1 LRAIAIVAPHVTLS
15 YLRPFQ
21 ADKSITWTDDCSCA
35 DVAVI
40 FGGDGTI
47 HRHLANIVERK
58 LPLLV
63 VPTGSANDFAS
74 SLGIH
79 SRRAALRTWKAFCS
93 GAQNVATIDVGT
105 ITKSSSDNRQLTT
118 SNWYFCCS
126 AYLGLDS
133 ATNALANHLP
143 RFLRAHGGYILSL
156 FPTLLRFRAQRTTVH
171 DAAGNTLH
179 SEPAML
185 TCFANTPRYGHALRI
200 APDANMT
207 DGLLDLCF
215 VRRIGKLKLL
225 VLFSIVYWGRHTKLP
240 YVSMSRA
247 ESFILETERPIPLF
261 ADGEYV
267 CETPVEI
274 GVRLRALRVI
284 LPAGT
289 AL

>member
-1 LRAIAIVAPHVTLS
+1 M
-15 YLRPFQ
+15 
-21 ADKSITWTDDCSCA
+21 
-35 DVAVI
+35 
-40 FGGDGTI
+40 

-79 SRRAALRTWKAFCS
+79 SRRAALRAWQAFCA

-105 ITKSSSDNRQLTT
+105 IAKRSSDNRQLTT
-118 SNWYFCCS
+118 NNWFFCCS

-156 FPTLLRFRAQRTTVH
+156 LPTLLTFRAQRTTVD
-171 DAAGNTLH
+171 DAAGNTLY

-185 TCFANTPRYGHALRI
+185 TCFANTPRYGHGLRI
-200 APDANMT
+200 APEAIMT

-215 VRRIGKLKLL
+215 VRRLGKLKLL
-225 VLFSIVYWGRHTKLP
+225 GLFSIVYWGKHTKLP
-240 YVSMSRA
+240 YVSMDRR
-247 ESFILETERPIPLF
+247 EHFILETERSTALF

-274 GVRLRALRVI
+274 AVRPRALRVI
-284 LPAGT
+284 VLAGT

>member
-1 LRAIAIVAPHVTLS
+1 LRAIAIVAPHTTQS
-15 YLRPFQ
+15 HLRPFK
-21 ADKSITWTDDCSCA
+21 ADESVTWTDDLSGA

-40 FGGDGTI
+40 FGGDGTV
-47 HRHLANIVERK
+47 HRHLATIVEQK

-63 VPTGSANDFAS
+63 VPTGSANDFSS

-79 SRRAALRTWKAFCS
+79 SRRAALQSWQAFCS
-93 GAQNVATIDVGT
+93 DAENVATIDVGT
-105 ITKSSSDNRQLTT
+105 IKEHSSGCQH
-118 SNWYFCCS
+118 YFCCS

-133 ATNALANHLP
+133 ATNALANRLP

-156 FPTLLRFRAQRTTVH
+156 FPTLLSFRAQQITVR
-171 DAAGNTLH
+171 DDEGNTLH

-185 TCFANTPRYGHALRI
+185 TCFANTPRYGHGLRI

-215 VRRIGKLKLL
+215 VRRLGKLKLL
-225 VLFSIVYWGRHTKLP
+225 TLFSIVYWGRHTKLP
-240 YVSMSRA
+240 YVSMDRA
-247 ESFILETERPIPLF
+247 ESFILETEHPTPLF

-267 CETPVEI
+267 CETPAEI
-274 GVRLRALRVI
+274 GVRPHALRVI
-284 LPAGT
+284 VPAGT

>member
-1 LRAIAIVAPHVTLS
+1 LRAIAIVAPNVTQSHV
-15 YLRPFQ
+15 RPFQ
-21 ADKSITWTDDCSCA
+21 ADNSITWTDDFLSA

-40 FGGDGTI
+40 FGGDGTV
-47 HRHLANIVERK
+47 HRHLATIVEQK

-79 SRRAALRTWKAFCS
+79 SRRAALRAWQPFCAS
-93 GAQNVATIDVGT
+93 AQNVSTIDIGT
-105 ITKSSSDNRQLTT
+105 IKASSSDCQHF
-118 SNWYFCCS
+118 FCCS

-156 FPTLLRFRAQRTTVH
+156 FPTLLRFWAQQITVR
-171 DAAGNTLH
+171 DVEGNTLH

-185 TCFANTPRYGHALRI
+185 TCFANTPRYGHGLRI

-215 VRRIGKLKLL
+215 VRRLGKLKLL
-225 VLFSIVYWGRHTKLP
+225 ALFSIVYWGRHTKLP
-240 YVSMSRA
+240 YVSMDRRQR
-247 ESFILETERPIPLF
+247 FILETERPTPLF

-274 GVRLRALRVI
+274 AVRPRALRVI
-284 LPAGT
+284 VPTGT